1 MFFKH
6 LNRLQQIDQLIRQ
19 QNTGN
24 ADALAEKMGIS
35 RRQIYNFISELR
47 DLGLEIEYKRNLNSF
62 VYSKPYRINVKVDI
76 QDLSHEEA
84 LTAKGGTVFHK
95 NYRFVQ

>member
-24 ADALAEKMGIS
+24 AESLAGKMGVS
-35 RRQIYNFISELR
+35 RRQIYNLIGELK
-47 DLGLEIEYKRNLNSF
+47 DLGLEIEYNREINSF
-62 VYSKPYRINVKVDI
+62 VYRKPYRINIKVDI
-76 QDLSHEEA
+76 QDLSQTEV
-84 LTAKGGTVFHK
+84 LSTKGGTAF
-95 NYRFVQ
+95 F